1 MIRRRALRWLVPA
14 MPVVLAGSAAG
25 RPPSLPPLPATL
37 ALADGTVIRTAAPQG
52 RVILVNY
59 WARWCVPCR
68 AELPLLARYYA
79 AHRGE
84 GLIVVGV
91 SVDPGPAGGEQAVAA
106 GLPYPQARR
115 LGGRDF
121 TLPRIPT
128 SYAIDRHGRL
138 RYARAATFTPASLD
152 ALLRPLLAER
162 QDGSTFRR

>member
-1 MIRRRALRWLVPA
+1 MLLP
-14 MPVVLAGSAAG
+14 MLAGPANG
-25 RPPSLPPLPATL
+25 RPPALPPMPATL
-37 ALADGTVIRTAAPQG
+37 VLADGAVIRTAAPQG

-59 WARWCVPCR
+59 WARWCLPCR

-84 GLIVVGV
+84 GLVVVGV
-91 SVDPGPAGGEQAVAA
+91 SVDPGGARGEQAVATE
-106 GLPYPQARR
+106 LPYPQARR

-128 SYAIDRHGRL
+128 SYVIDRHGRL
-138 RYARAATFTPASLD
+138 RYARAATFTAASLD

-162 QDGSTFRR
+162 